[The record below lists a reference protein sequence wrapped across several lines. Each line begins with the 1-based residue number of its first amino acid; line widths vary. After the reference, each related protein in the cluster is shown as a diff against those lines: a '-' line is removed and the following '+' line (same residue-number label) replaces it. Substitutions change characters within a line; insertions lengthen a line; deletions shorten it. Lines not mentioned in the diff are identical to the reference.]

1 MNNDMLPKQDRKI
14 KVPTD
19 RDIKCYSQIE
29 KWGEKIHEMDANNYS
44 EASILLSSDDCGQL
58 HEAVLVTEN
67 FLSYNGSWDFRRID
81 NSSENQYACEIQF
94 KCNGFA
100 STYGNITK
108 KLKLPSG
115 VKMELR
121 F

>member
-1 MNNDMLPKQDRKI
+1 MNNDMLSKQDRKI

-81 NSSENQYACEIQF
+81 NSSENQYACEIHF
-94 KCNGFA
+94 KFNGFA

-115 VKMELR
+115 VKTEFR